1 MHFSKLALV
10 VVAALSAQGTVAVE
24 DYHCEWQSGEPDLK
38 FYCCAF
44 QMIRQPK
51 ITPFITS
58 N

>member
-10 VVAALSAQGTVAVE
+10 VVAALSAQGTVAFE
-24 DYHCEWQSGEPDLK
+24 YHCEPEAGLDLRV
-38 FYCCAF
+38 YCCAF